1 MLVFQAEHN
10 ILMHPFHMPKYLL
23 FVELEPGDV
32 VVEFIESEIL
42 KD

>member
-1 MLVFQAEHN
+1 LS
-10 ILMHPFHMPKYLL
+10 KYLL

-32 VVEFIESEIL
+32 VVEFIENEIL

>member
-1 MLVFQAEHN
+1 LSKH
-10 ILMHPFHMPKYLL
+10 LL

-42 KD
+42 KE